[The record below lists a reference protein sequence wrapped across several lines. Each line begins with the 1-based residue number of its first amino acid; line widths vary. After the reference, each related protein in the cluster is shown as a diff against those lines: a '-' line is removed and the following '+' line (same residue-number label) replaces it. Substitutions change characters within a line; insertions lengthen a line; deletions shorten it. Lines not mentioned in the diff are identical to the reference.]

1 MDSTP
6 NQSQASS
13 SRRDDTEKGRQ
24 AAIAKREKEQERKA
38 KIAAAKQAKR
48 PLRRQEG
55 TGHLDEA
62 FRPLYPE
69 EPEEVQPTYEQLQA
83 EIAALRAENEQL
95 KAENARLKA
104 DAERTRIRE
113 AMRRKRSRTESPPVE
128 STSRMTIWRQAI
140 ESTHA
145 AYARQARRYKM
156 VDDRRQIFM
165 LKYWFSQCLLE
176 ASRPPPDDAEEY
188 EFWDDPAFFYDD
200 ATDE

>member
-1 MDSTP
+1 MCRKRTK
-6 NQSQASS
+6 NGSQRG
-13 SRRDDTEKGRQ
+13 RRS
-24 AAIAKREKEQERKA
+24 
-38 KIAAAKQAKR
+38 AAAQQAKR

-69 EPEEVQPTYEQLQA
+69 EPEEVQ
-83 EIAALRAENEQL
+83 
-95 KAENARLKA
+95 
-104 DAERTRIRE
+104 
-113 AMRRKRSRTESPPVE
+113 VE
-128 STSRMTIWRQAI
+128 SKFLSPEEIEELGSRMDNLLAHMRTNMPMETVKQKGHMFFRHGLEFTREWGNLTWFTEQAI

-156 VDDRRQIFM
+156 VDNRRQIFM

-176 ASRPPPDDAEEY
+176 ASRPRPDDAEEY